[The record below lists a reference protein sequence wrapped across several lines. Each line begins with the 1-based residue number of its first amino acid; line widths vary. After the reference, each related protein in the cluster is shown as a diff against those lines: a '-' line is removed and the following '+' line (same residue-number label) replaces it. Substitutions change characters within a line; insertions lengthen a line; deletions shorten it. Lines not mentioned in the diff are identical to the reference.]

1 MNCGQINETTEISID
16 YEDNQKDRLIVLCA
30 GILNTCRQFQVSDIQ
45 LQFITA

>member
-1 MNCGQINETTEISID
+1 MNCGQINETTEIGID